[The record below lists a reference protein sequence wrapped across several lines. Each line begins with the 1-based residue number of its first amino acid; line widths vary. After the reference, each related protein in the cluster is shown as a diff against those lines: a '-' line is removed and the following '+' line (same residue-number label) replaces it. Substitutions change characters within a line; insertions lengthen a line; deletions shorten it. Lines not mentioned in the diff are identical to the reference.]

1 MGYENAYEYEGGK
14 QDWIDAGL
22 PIEAGVREA

>member
-14 QDWIDAGL
+14 QDWI
-22 PIEAGVREA
+22 EAGYPTESGSGRE

>member
-14 QDWIDAGL
+14 QDWI
-22 PIEAGVREA
+22 EAGYPTESGA